1 MNVVRGV
8 AVFAAGNEINDCE
21 VPRDLLVHVTYG
33 MKHGA
38 EV

>member
-1 MNVVRGV
+1 MNVLRDV
-8 AVFAAGNEINDCE
+8 AVFAAGNEINDRE
-21 VPRDLLVHVTYG
+21 VPRDLLVYVTYR